1 MRSRS
6 LFDSES
12 SLEKLERK
20 LSLSSVSQFGAEV
33 APVLHLDDPLPPPEP
48 PPPPVDPP
56 TPWPPLPPSGP
67 IGPG

>member
-33 APVLHLDDPLPPPEP
+33 SPVLHLDDPLPPPEP